1 VEVIVMP
8 TTAAKPDLIAHQAA
22 IRADVAVIVQ
32 ELRGALGARLVAVI
46 AGVVE
51 TRAVHQ
57 WADGTRELKS
67 SATEDRLRLAYH
79 LWKLITQRDSD
90 RVAQAWFTGL
100 NPKLDDASPARLLR
114 DGDLEE
120 EGPRLL
126 AAARAFATT
135 GS

>member
-1 VEVIVMP
+1 MP
-8 TTAAKPDLIAHQAA
+8 ATAAKPDLVAYEAA
-22 IRADVAVIVQ
+22 IRADTAVIVE
-32 ELRGALGARLVAVI
+32 ELREALGARLVAVL
-46 AGVVE
+46 AGVSE

-57 WADGTRELKS
+57 WVDGTRELKS
-67 SATEDRLRLAYH
+67 SATEERLRLAYQ

-100 NPKLDDASPARLLR
+100 NPKLDDTSPARLLR
-114 DGDLEE
+114 DGDLDE

-126 AAARAFATT
+126 AAARAFAAT